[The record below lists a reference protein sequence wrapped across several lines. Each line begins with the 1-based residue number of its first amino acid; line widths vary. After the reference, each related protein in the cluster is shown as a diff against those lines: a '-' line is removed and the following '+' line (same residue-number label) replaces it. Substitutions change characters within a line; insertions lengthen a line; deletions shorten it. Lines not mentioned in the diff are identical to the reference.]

1 MAAPVKRTVP
11 QIARTLYV
19 TKMTD
24 YVQNVI
30 LASMVISVRSLVL
43 FIAKV
48 LVGGVTVNVLNVLRV
63 SMAAPVIRYVLLTVR
78 APRVV
83 KTMDSVEGVLRRPEA
98 AIVIRI
104 VLTTVGTHH
113 VANMKNYPQL

>member
-24 YVQNVI
+24 SVQNVI

-63 SMAAPVIRYVLLTVR
+63 SMAAPVIRDVL
-78 APRVV
+78 
-83 KTMDSVEGVLRRPEA
+83 
-98 AIVIRI
+98 
-104 VLTTVGTHH
+104 
-113 VANMKNYPQL
+113 

>member
-1 MAAPVKRTVP
+1 MDFMAAPVKRTVP

-24 YVQNVI
+24 SVQNVI

-63 SMAAPVIRYVLLTVR
+63 SMAAPVIRDVL
-78 APRVV
+78 
-83 KTMDSVEGVLRRPEA
+83 
-98 AIVIRI
+98 
-104 VLTTVGTHH
+104 
-113 VANMKNYPQL
+113 